1 MSLKVENLNKVY
13 FGFSGPF
20 QRILNVLSLGFLG
33 NDVKYDALKNVSF
46 EVCSGEIVGL
56 IGRNGAGK
64 STLLKVLTGV
74 SSYSSGKILKTG
86 SIRSILELGV
96 GFNPELSGEENLY
109 YNGLVWGLNPN
120 EIRSSMDEIFEFS
133 GLTEFKN
140 IPIKQYSSGMVM
152 RLGFALA
159 TFSRPDILIV
169 DEALAVGDASF
180 QQKCL
185 RRFRSFQ
192 EQGTMTLIVSHD
204 LELLK
209 SVCSRVLILEK
220 GKLVFNGD
228 PVKGFRE
235 YMQIIASSGTEQE
248 TIFPVQKDSIVESLS
263 VDLDL
268 VGLYLKNSPPQ
279 DIQQVPGRIN
289 RSGAEEDL
297 KYKVRANSK
306 IFPVGCEVE
315 ISIHVIFKNE
325 IPDLTVGFH
334 IDDSRGIRV
343 FGTNTFHLG
352 NSLKNIRA
360 GESVTAKFRLP
371 LNFSAGKYSLGIAL
385 HEGDN
390 HVGNN
395 YLWKDGILSFELE
408 RLDLPKF
415 EGVVWLPVESNLQKD
430 TFD

>member
-1 MSLKVENLNKVY
+1 M
-13 FGFSGPF
+13 
-20 QRILNVLSLGFLG
+20 
-33 NDVKYDALKNVSF
+33 
-46 EVCSGEIVGL
+46 
-56 IGRNGAGK
+56 
-64 STLLKVLTGV
+64 
-74 SSYSSGKILKTG
+74 
-86 SIRSILELGV
+86 
-96 GFNPELSGEENLY
+96 
-109 YNGLVWGLNPN
+109 
-120 EIRSSMDEIFEFS
+120 
-133 GLTEFKN
+133 
-140 IPIKQYSSGMVM
+140 
-152 RLGFALA
+152 
-159 TFSRPDILIV
+159 
-169 DEALAVGDASF
+169 
-180 QQKCL
+180 
-185 RRFRSFQ
+185 
-192 EQGTMTLIVSHD
+192 
-204 LELLK
+204 
-209 SVCSRVLILEK
+209 
-220 GKLVFNGD
+220 
-228 PVKGFRE
+228 
-235 YMQIIASSGTEQE
+235 
-248 TIFPVQKDSIVESLS
+248 
-263 VDLDL
+263 DLDL
-268 VGLYLKNSPPQ
+268 VGLYLKNSSPQ

-430 TFD
+430 AFD

>member
-325 IPDLTVGFH
+325 IPDLTIGFH

-352 NSLKNIRA
+352 NPLKNIRA

-430 TFD
+430 AFD

>member
-13 FGFSGPF
+13 AGYSGPF

-33 NDVKYDALKNVSF
+33 NDVKFDALRNVSF
-46 EVCSGEIVGL
+46 QVFPGEIVGL

-64 STLLKVLTGV
+64 STLLKVLSGV
-74 SSYSSGKILKTG
+74 SSYASGKILRTG
-86 SIRSILELGV
+86 SLRSILELGV

-109 YNGLVWGLNPN
+109 YNGLVWGLSPG
-120 EIRSSMDEIFEFS
+120 EIRSSMNEIFKFS
-133 GLTEFKN
+133 GLQEFKN
-140 IPIKQYSSGMVM
+140 IPMKQYSSGMVM

-220 GKLVFNGD
+220 GKLVFDGNPID
-228 PVKGFRE
+228 GFRE
-235 YMQIIASSGTEQE
+235 YMQIIAGSASGQE
-248 TIFPVQKDSIVESLS
+248 TAFPFPKDSIVESLF
-263 VDLDL
+263 VDLNL
-268 VGLYLKNSPPQ
+268 VGLYPPIQ
-279 DIQQVPGRIN
+279 DLRQVPDRIN
-289 RSGAEEDL
+289 RSRAEGLQYED
-297 KYKVRANSK
+297 RANPQ
-306 IFPVGCEVE
+306 IFPVGSEVE
-315 ISIHVIFKNE
+315 ISVHVIFKKN
-325 IPDLTVGFH
+325 IPNLTVGFH

-343 FGTNTFHLG
+343 FGTNTYHLG
-352 NSLKNIRA
+352 NSLKNIHA
-360 GESVTAKFRLP
+360 GESVSANFRLP
-371 LNFSAGKYSLGIAL
+371 LNFSAGKYTLGVAL
-385 HEGDN
+385 HEGDS
-390 HVGNN
+390 HVENS

-415 EGVVWLPVESNLQKD
+415 EGIAWLPVQSSLKKD
-430 TFD
+430 TSS

>member
-1 MSLKVENLNKVY
+1 MSLKVENLHKVY
-13 FGFSGPF
+13 NGFSGPSK
-20 QRILNVLSLGFLG
+20 RILNVLTLGFFG
-33 NDVKYDALKNVSF
+33 NDVRYDALKDISF
-46 EVCSGEIVGL
+46 QVEPGEIVGL

-74 SSYSSGKILKTG
+74 SSYASGKITKNGTL
-86 SIRSILELGV
+86 RSILELGV

-109 YNGLVWGLNPN
+109 YNGLVWGLSPK
-120 EIRSSMDEIFEFS
+120 EISSSMDEIFEFS
-133 GLTEFKN
+133 GLKEFKN

-185 RRFRSFQ
+185 HRFRSFQ
-192 EQGTMTLIVSHD
+192 EKGTMTLIVSHD

-220 GKLVFNGD
+220 GKLVFDGD
-228 PVKGFRE
+228 PVEGFRE
-235 YMQIIASSGTEQE
+235 YMQIIADSGSGEE
-248 TIFPVQKDSIVESLS
+248 SILPLQKDSPLENLSLS
-263 VDLDL
+263 
-268 VGLYLKNSPPQ
+268 
-279 DIQQVPGRIN
+279 
-289 RSGAEEDL
+289 L
-297 KYKVRANSK
+297 KYKGQINPK
-306 IFPVGCEVE
+306 ILPVGAEIEIEVGAK
-315 ISIHVIFKNE
+315 FQKD

-334 IDDSRGIRV
+334 IDDARGIRA

-352 NSLKNIRA
+352 NSLKNILA
-360 GESVTAKFRLP
+360 GESITANFRLP
-371 LNFSAGKYSLGIAL
+371 LNFSAGKYSLGLAL

-390 HVGNN
+390 HVGQS

-415 EGVVWLPVESNLQKD
+415 EGAAWLPVKSSLKKD
-430 TFD
+430 V

>member
-1 MSLKVENLNKVY
+1 MSLKVENLHKVY
-13 FGFSGPF
+13 KGFSGPSK
-20 QRILNVLSLGFLG
+20 RILNVLTLGFFG
-33 NDVKYDALKNVSF
+33 NDVRYDALKDISF
-46 EVCSGEIVGL
+46 QVEPGEIVGL

-74 SSYSSGKILKTG
+74 SSYASGKITKNGTL
-86 SIRSILELGV
+86 RSILELGV

-109 YNGLVWGLNPN
+109 YNGLVWGLSPK
-120 EIRSSMDEIFEFS
+120 EISSSMDEIFEFS
-133 GLTEFKN
+133 GLKEFKN

-185 RRFRSFQ
+185 HRFRSFQ
-192 EQGTMTLIVSHD
+192 EKGTMTLIVSHD

-220 GKLVFNGD
+220 GKLVFDGD
-228 PVKGFRE
+228 PVEGFRE
-235 YMQIIASSGTEQE
+235 YMQIIADSGSGEE
-248 TIFPVQKDSIVESLS
+248 SILPLQKDSPLENLSLS
-263 VDLDL
+263 
-268 VGLYLKNSPPQ
+268 
-279 DIQQVPGRIN
+279 
-289 RSGAEEDL
+289 L
-297 KYKVRANSK
+297 KYKGQINPK
-306 IFPVGCEVE
+306 ILPVGAEIEIEVGAK
-315 ISIHVIFKNE
+315 FQKD

-334 IDDSRGIRV
+334 IDDARGIRA

-352 NSLKNIRA
+352 NSLKNILA
-360 GESVTAKFRLP
+360 GESITANFRLP
-371 LNFSAGKYSLGIAL
+371 LNFSAGKYSLGLAL

-390 HVGNN
+390 HVGQS

-415 EGVVWLPVESNLQKD
+415 EGAAWLPVKSSLKKD
-430 TFD
+430 V

>member
-46 EVCSGEIVGL
+46 EVFSGEIVGL

-430 TFD
+430 SFD